1 METAPPPPA
10 ASKLTLND
18 VVGYPRPGYDVPEL
32 YAFSPDDGLVTS
44 LCAPERGTSSRN
56 LYAFDTA
63 TGTTKLLCTPPPTR
77 LHFEGDDE
85 SGYSAPEAMQRER
98 ARETG
103 KGLTSYEWASSSHRA
118 DHRAS
123 PSGVQ
128 GGDLRLVARSAEGSP
143 VLDAKISPDGKWVAF
158 VRDDEI
164 RVASCDANSCARVT
178 YGAHNNPSVTHGL
191 AEYIAA
197 EEMRRDRG
205 FWWRRDG
212 GALAFCRVD
221 VSAIPTVRIPCTLGA
236 QRAGTRIVE
245 EHAYPFT
252 GGCNAYVRLGVV
264 DVPFSGDPDDD
275 PTAHDVTWMDVNC
288 GPASLGGA
296 GLEEEYLA
304 AVDWSPRGDFLIA
317 QIQSRD
323 QKTMKVVRLDPTTG
337 ERATNPRD
345 GGTCLHVERNDAS
358 WVSIHNMLYAPRD
371 AVSGARYGDFIWA
384 SEKTGYMHLYYHDGV
399 DGECAHA
406 ITGGE
411 WCVDELI
418 GVDEGRGF
426 VYFTA
431 SKLGPLERHLYRARL
446 FPTLDASCASASTT
460 TSDAATSRPRVPRCR
475 RLTRE
480 RGYHSVAMDHAG
492 KRFLDVYDSV
502 NNAPN
507 AMLRMLPT
515 DDDDDVCNGSSGGGR
530 NLIPPSLVT
539 VAAADGS
546 TTLHGALYLPDED
559 PELASA
565 RNALRPGIVIVYGGP
580 QAQEVQNTW
589 RLTSDVRAQFY
600 RQLGYVVFKLDNRGS
615 SRRGHAFEAALKNAF
630 GDVDVND
637 QIEGVRWLVNHARV
651 DPDRVGVI
659 GWSYG
664 GFVAATCVLKAPGTF
679 AAACAGA
686 PVTRWELYD
695 THYTERFLG
704 APNKR
709 RDDDPYA
716 RASVLSHVDGF
727 ARGKL
732 LIVHGMLD
740 ENVHFS
746 HSTAL
751 EDAIK
756 AASARRTRE
765 LGEDAGTSGELTLL
779 PFPTERHVMR
789 RTHNR
794 KTVESAMFRFF
805 QDALMGEG
813 GGWSDG
819 ESFHDWD

>member
-1 METAPPPPA
+1 M
-10 ASKLTLND
+10 
-18 VVGYPRPGYDVPEL
+18 
-32 YAFSPDDGLVTS
+32 
-44 LCAPERGTSSRN
+44 
-56 LYAFDTA
+56 
-63 TGTTKLLCTPPPTR
+63 
-77 LHFEGDDE
+77 
-85 SGYSAPEAMQRER
+85 
-98 ARETG
+98 
-103 KGLTSYEWASSSHRA
+103 
-118 DHRAS
+118 
-123 PSGVQ
+123 
-128 GGDLRLVARSAEGSP
+128 
-143 VLDAKISPDGKWVAF
+143 
-158 VRDDEI
+158 
-164 RVASCDANSCARVT
+164 T

-264 DVPFSGDPDDD
+264 DVSKITGAGTTDHRRDRGSPRDDGGDGRPFSGDPDDD

-358 WVSIHNMLYAPRD
+358 WVSIHNMLYVLSGKSRRSTSTSTSTRARARDWDFMEAPRD

-384 SEKTGYMHLYYHDGV
+384 SEKTGYVHLYYHDGV

-515 DDDDDVCNGSSGGGR
+515 DDDDDVCNGSSGGVTDDGDDDDGAFPDDFDATALALHRDISATVAAQGR

-704 APNKR
+704 APKKR
-709 RDDDPYA
+709 RDGAAADDDADADTVDTASVGTASAAGAEDDPYA